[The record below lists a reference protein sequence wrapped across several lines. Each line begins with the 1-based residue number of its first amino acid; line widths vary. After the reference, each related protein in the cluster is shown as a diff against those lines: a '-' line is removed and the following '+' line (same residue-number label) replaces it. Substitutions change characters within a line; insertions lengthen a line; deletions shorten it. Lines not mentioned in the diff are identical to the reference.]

1 MLCEVVLPHVAEEA
15 FMSGWQSLHVR
26 LYTQRNPQ
34 TGIEE
39 MERRDF
45 LKRTGPALALAAASG
60 SVGLVFHNRET
71 TRRRTVFAKTASFEV
86 PPDPALPILTS
97 ATNTDP
103 VTALNAALDGVGGM
117 ARFVHTGETVVVKPN
132 VGWDRTPAQG
142 ANTHPALVSETVR
155 LCLAAGASRVTVADV
170 SCNDPRRSFI
180 RSGIREAG
188 EAAGA
193 RVVLP
198 SAEDFVE
205 VDLGGT
211 VLTRWLVLRHFLDA
225 DRLINIPVVKQHSLT
240 RCTVGMKNLYGI
252 LGGRRNR
259 LHQEID
265 QSIVDLAA
273 FVRPTLTVVDA
284 TRVLFRGGPQGGSL
298 DDVSIEN
305 TVMCSTDQVAADSRA
320 VEFLGLTGRQVGHVA
335 LAAEAGLGS
344 LDYRAAGYREIA

>member
-193 RVVLP
+193 RVV
-198 SAEDFVE
+198 F
-205 VDLGGT
+205 
-211 VLTRWLVLRHFLDA
+211 FLDA